1 MQTRGCILTLHMV
14 DRSESYLQKLSED
27 DWEELFCEI
36 GDGFYSPRVVDW
48 ELTGTCPYR
57 CEWCWGPDHL
67 VGLNASM
74 TTIEITRSM
83 TLFAVTNNNPRF
95 VLTGGEPMTR
105 PDIVDIVDHS
115 CGSVDETVLSTTGD
129 MLLSGHR
136 AEGVWQVLGRR
147 PHASTVA
154 VPLHAASAAVN
165 ALVMPKLSG
174 DQVERSEVV
183 TEVLGRAQSLGIL
196 ATLRTTITGLQTS
209 EDVLR
214 IPETL
219 EKRGL
224 DLSKI
229 RWKLYQYDPYVGP
242 RSSDDVTG
250 KYSLTD
256 QNFNE
261 ISSKIMDEFC
271 YEFDDVSSHPIHSSA
286 DNYVIVA
293 PNGEV
298 RIVESTDTNLP
309 TEQYLCTG
317 SDVRLNITKQPV
329 ELMSEVE
336 RLMPLQ
342 LWDTELVEDEDLAE
356 LPHYRR

>member
-1 MQTRGCILTLHMV
+1 MV
-14 DRSESYLQKLSED
+14 NRTESYLQELSKD

-36 GDGFYSPRVVDW
+36 GDAFQSPRVVDW
-48 ELTGTCPYR
+48 ALTGTCPYR

-67 VGLNASM
+67 VGLHAAM
-74 TTIEITRSM
+74 TTTEITRAM

-105 PDIVDIVDHS
+105 PDIADIVDHS
-115 CGSVDETVLSTTGD
+115 CGSADETVLSTTGD
-129 MLLSGHR
+129 MLLGRRR
-136 AEGVWQVLGRR
+136 AEGVWEELGRR

-154 VPLHAASAAVN
+154 VPFHAASTAVN

-174 DQVERSEVV
+174 EQVERADIVAEVFCK
-183 TEVLGRAQSLGIL
+183 AQSLGIF
-196 ATLRTTITGLQTS
+196 ATLRTTITGLQGR
-209 EDVLR
+209 DDILR
-214 IPETL
+214 IPEAL
-219 EKRGL
+219 GKRGL

-242 RSSDDVTG
+242 RASADVVG
-250 KYSLTD
+250 KYNLTD
-256 QNFNE
+256 QGFTE
-261 ISSKIMDEFC
+261 ITRSVTEEFCDEF
-271 YEFDDVSSHPIHSSA
+271 EDISFHPIHSSA

-298 RIVESTDTNLP
+298 RIVESTENNLP
-309 TEQYLCTG
+309 TEQYLCTAN
-317 SDVRLNITKQPV
+317 DTRLNITKQPV

-342 LWDTELVEDEDLAE
+342 LWDPELVFDEDLAD